1 MTKYLGS
8 LTAGE
13 ISRKEVKAVERIVE
27 ALCEDQIFLEKN
39 YISCLITLLYFFEYT
54 DKLKQVYSK
63 NFPEN
68 HDKEIIQHFVFLDLW
83 SKD

>member
-27 ALCEDQIFLEKN
+27 ALCED
-39 YISCLITLLYFFEYT
+39 
-54 DKLKQVYSK
+54 
-63 NFPEN
+63 
-68 HDKEIIQHFVFLDLW
+68 
-83 SKD
+83 